1 MKTQAAIQAFIN
13 NRHSLSLRP
22 TTIRWYQKNLDRFS
36 SFCSELPMEPE
47 PIEEFLVKVVS
58 DEKDETRHAH
68 YRTLRALYHFICRRH
83 RLSNPMDFV
92 DPPRRRKKVRPTL
105 TSSEMMLLLFHA
117 QNLRDRAI
125 LCLFIDCGARCGEAA
140 SLRKQDIFD
149 DHILVE
155 GKSGQREIPISDETR
170 RLLLALVSDDDN
182 TEFVFRGE
190 RGPLTPSGVYQ
201 LVKRHMRKAGI
212 TGSKLG
218 PHRIRH
224 AFGKHYIKNGGDT
237 RSLQE
242 IMGHASI
249 STTELYVTLSQDEV
263 VAKHHK
269 FTPLRAAHAAAQES
283 FFDTEEAIKEAEAIM
298 ASNEEPEE

>member
-1 MKTQAAIQAFIN
+1 MKTQVAIQAFIN
-13 NRHSLSLRP
+13 NRHSLNLRP
-22 TTIRWYQKNLDRFS
+22 TTINWYRKNLDRFA
-36 SFCSELPMEPE
+36 SFFSKLPMKPE
-47 PIEEFLVKVVS
+47 LIEEFLVKVVS

-83 RLSNPMDFV
+83 HLRNPMDFV

-105 TSSEMMLLLFHA
+105 TSLEMMQLLYQA
-117 QNLRDRAI
+117 QSLRERAI
-125 LCLFIDCGARCGEAA
+125 LSLFIDSGARCGEAA
-140 SLRKQDIFD
+140 SLRKRDIFD
-149 DHILVE
+149 DYIKVE
-155 GKSGQREIPISDETR
+155 GKTGQREIPISDETR
-170 RLLLALVSDDDN
+170 RLLLALVADDDDD
-182 TEFVFRGE
+182 TEFVFRGQ
-190 RGPLTPSGVYQ
+190 RGPLTPSGIYQ

-249 STTELYVTLSQDEV
+249 STTEIYVTLSKDEV

-269 FTPLRAAHAAAQES
+269 FTPLRSAHTAAQES
-283 FFDTEEAIKEAEAIM
+283 FFDKSEVLKEAEDILQRK
-298 ASNEEPEE
+298 SG

>member
-1 MKTQAAIQAFIN
+1 MKTLAAIQSFLYS
-13 NRHSLSLRP
+13 RRSLNLRP
-22 TTIRWYQKNLDRFS
+22 TTIRWYQKNLDRFD

-68 YRTLRALYHFICRRH
+68 YRTLRALYHFICKRH
-83 RLSNPMDFV
+83 RLPNPIDFV

-105 TSSEMMLLLFHA
+105 TSSELMQLLA
-117 QNLRDRAI
+117 QAQILRDRAI
-125 LCLFIDCGARCGEAA
+125 LSLFIDCGARCGEAA
-140 SLRKQDIFD
+140 SLRKQDISD
-149 DHILVE
+149 DHIKVD
-155 GKSGQREIPISDETR
+155 GKTGQREIPISDETR
-170 RLLLALVSDDDN
+170 RLLLALVADDGN
-182 TEFVFRGE
+182 TEFVFRGQ
-190 RGPLTPSGVYQ
+190 RGPLTTSGIYQ

-212 TGSKLG
+212 AGSKLG

-249 STTELYVTLSQDEV
+249 STTEIYVTLSRDEV
-263 VAKHHK
+263 VAKHHQ
-269 FTPLRAAHAAAQES
+269 FTPLRSAQAAAQRS
-283 FFDTEEAIKEAEAIM
+283 FFDKSEVMKEVEEILERK
-298 ASNEEPEE
+298 SG